1 MRGADPDS
9 GKMHVPLFLDAS
21 NLFLQRHRVVF
32 LISVGVLGA
41 LMLMQIRL
49 RVSKVRQP
57 KAQAPQICRLLIT

>member
-1 MRGADPDS
+1 MRGADPDF
-9 GKMHVPLFLDAS
+9 GRMHVPLLLDAS

-49 RVSKVRQP
+49 RVSKVEQP
-57 KAQAPQICRLLIT
+57 KAQAPQIFRLLIT